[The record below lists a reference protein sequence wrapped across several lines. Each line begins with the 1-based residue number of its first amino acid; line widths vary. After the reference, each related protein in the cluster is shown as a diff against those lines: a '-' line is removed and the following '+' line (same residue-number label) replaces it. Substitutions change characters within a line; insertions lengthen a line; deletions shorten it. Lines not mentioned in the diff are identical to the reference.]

1 MHRIFS
7 ADLYLEHPPRQEE
20 SLDGRMLDLLDWQP
34 VDDAGLI
41 FWHDGDRVG
50 VQRVRPEWC
59 EEIGPVALQVI
70 EEIARQ
76 KEEAVRMASRLSMK
90 VEALRQQ
97 VLALNGGEKVP
108 DGRHT

>member
-1 MHRIFS
+1 M
-7 ADLYLEHPPRQEE
+7 
-20 SLDGRMLDLLDWQP
+20 
-34 VDDAGLI
+34 
-41 FWHDGDRVG
+41 
-50 VQRVRPEWC
+50 RPEWC

>member
-7 ADLYLEHPPRQEE
+7 ADLYLQHPPTIEAE
-20 SLDGRMLDLLDWQP
+20 ALDERTLQLLDWQP

-41 FWHDGDRVG
+41 FYRDGGRVG

-70 EEIARQ
+70 AEIARQ
-76 KEEAVRMASRLSMK
+76 KEQAVRMASRLSCQ
-90 VEALRQQ
+90 VEALRRQ
-97 VLALNGGEKVP
+97 VATQDGKPGGK
-108 DGRHT
+108 G